1 MSFLNGRLADEPG
14 VTLKSYSNADF
25 SDFESFGDTLY
36 APAPNNNLENNIK
49 SKYIPKIDL
58 LEDTLKNTN
67 IELLLKCSPSVKIEL
82 EARKKELIQKIADL
96 KEQMYTEFDN
106 KGIQFE
112 SSPNIL
118 EERFP
123 FYEEKP
129 KPSFDNIPNKI
140 VDEYKKTGDS
150 DIIKKFKES
159 KKRKIEPMS
168 FLEFKARYFCDDIEN
183 IVEPMWRLVKD
194 DYDKQISAIKDS
206 RENEMLDPIY
216 KKDPKDITKEE
227 LMKYFGRNYLKSFE
241 FPVKDKCWLLCNKFP
256 SAYTADNIDFKK
268 YENFVKSG
276 NIDKVPEQTFKFFK
290 DSEKDWEYYRP
301 LLRKYYYSYPNNHKG
316 STYTTYNQEDLTR
329 GINMEYNLREEYS
342 QKNKIDPKYN
352 IAVKWYILDNPDI
365 PFDEYLDIYLEI
377 EDYLEKDFYIAK
389 DYIFGNYSMAF
400 KEFKKDWKYTEFKYN
415 RVDTD
420 TDSDTDTELETDQ
433 TVAQL
438 KILFDNVYLTIVRP
452 EFMFGLLCGYII
464 EKIF

>member
-1 MSFLNGRLADEPG
+1 MSFLRGRLADEPG
-14 VTLKSYSNADF
+14 VTHKGYSNADF

-36 APAPNNNLENNIK
+36 APAPDNHVENNIK

-67 IELLLKCSPSVKIEL
+67 VELLLKCSPSVKIEL
-82 EARKKELIQKIADL
+82 EARKKELITKIEEL
-96 KEQMYTEFDN
+96 TEQMYAEFDN

-112 SSPNIL
+112 TDRNIL
-118 EERFP
+118 EERFS
-123 FYEEKP
+123 FYEKKP
-129 KPSFDNIPNKI
+129 SKPSFDNVPNKI
-140 VDEYKKTGDS
+140 IEEYTKSGNS

-168 FLEFKARYFCDDIEN
+168 FLEFKARYFCNDIEN
-183 IVEPMWRLVKD
+183 IVETMWRLVKD

-216 KKDPKDITKEE
+216 KKDPKDITEEE
-227 LMKYFGRNYLKSFE
+227 LMKYFGRNYLKPFE

-268 YENFVKSG
+268 YENFIKSG
-276 NIDKVPEQTFKFFK
+276 NTDKVPEQTFKFFK

-301 LLRKYYYSYPNNHKG
+301 LLRKYYYSYPNNVKG
-316 STYTTYNQEDLTR
+316 SNQEDLTR

-352 IAVKWYILDNPDI
+352 IAVKWYILDNPEM
-365 PFDEYLDIYLEI
+365 PFDEYLDIYLETG
-377 EDYLEKDFYIAK
+377 DYLEKDFLIAK
-389 DYIFGNYSMAF
+389 DYVFGNYSATSF
-400 KEFKKDWKYTEFKYN
+400 KEFKKGWVY
-415 RVDTD
+415 
-420 TDSDTDTELETDQ
+420 SDFIYIPSPSESSESSESISETETDPD
-433 TVAQL
+433 T
-438 KILFDNVYLTIVRP
+438 KYISNFFEKVYSVIMKP
-452 EFMFGLLCGYII
+452 EFMLGLVIGNII
-464 EKIF
+464 ERIF